1 MQYIILGTGPV
12 GVIVAEY
19 LLKQNRKVVILD
31 NSKTP
36 NNNSKDYTLK
46 KSNRNIFSENIY
58 CKNKD
63 SKYLP
68 VASATKGGFSEIWG
82 GTFSELRD
90 QDFEMWDI
98 QRKDLFKH
106 FEYLIELLNLRVEV
120 KNDFKLKSTL
130 DDYDEV
136 FKELFKRGNTKNIE
150 IEKSKIMQDENG
162 IWSAKFI
169 LDNLISTYSNLKY
182 IDDFEVTNITE
193 NNGEI
198 ILVSETQNLHFTN
211 SKVLVC
217 TGVLSSALIASN
229 ILKNY
234 NFSIQNSDLKIL
246 PFIYFGKSVT
256 NSKKIVP
263 QAFIEFLDKNIK
275 TQLYSVNENL
285 LETVNN
291 SQSKLT
297 KFFLKIVN
305 KFFDSRLLL
314 LFIYS
319 NSKQSNYF
327 NFLNNSNKIFIKNK
341 VKKTNLSVFHVF
353 LRSFKQS
360 LRLKL
365 LPIPFYKSFPT
376 YGSFHS
382 GCVKFMEENKYVYK
396 FDELGKIQ
404 NDSNIYFLDSSIFH
418 SVPSGPTTFL
428 SMSYALYRINKIL
441 DEE

>member
-1 MQYIILGTGPV
+1 
-12 GVIVAEY
+12 
-19 LLKQNRKVVILD
+19 
-31 NSKTP
+31 
-36 NNNSKDYTLK
+36 
-46 KSNRNIFSENIY
+46 
-58 CKNKD
+58 
-63 SKYLP
+63 
-68 VASATKGGFSEIWG
+68 
-82 GTFSELRD
+82 
-90 QDFEMWDI
+90 MWDI

-162 IWSAKFI
+162 IWSAKFL

-246 PFIYFGKSVT
+246 PFVYFGKSVT
-256 NSKKIVP
+256 DSKKIVP

-285 LETVNN
+285 LE
-291 SQSKLT
+291 
-297 KFFLKIVN
+297 
-305 KFFDSRLLL
+305 R
-314 LFIYS
+314 
-319 NSKQSNYF
+319 
-327 NFLNNSNKIFIKNK
+327 
-341 VKKTNLSVFHVF
+341 
-353 LRSFKQS
+353 
-360 LRLKL
+360 
-365 LPIPFYKSFPT
+365 
-376 YGSFHS
+376 
-382 GCVKFMEENKYVYK
+382 
-396 FDELGKIQ
+396 
-404 NDSNIYFLDSSIFH
+404 
-418 SVPSGPTTFL
+418 
-428 SMSYALYRINKIL
+428 
-441 DEE
+441 